1 MSPASRVIISRAAVM
16 LALAGLAAVGCAT
29 PRTDVP
35 TAGAVPGASPAAPSA
50 PPSESPAS
58 LSTVVLGPGLVVDRI
73 AREVRV
79 EAEVACNQGWLEQAA
94 CKAGTREH
102 ESLLAIAVAP
112 SRIHA
117 GILLLGLEPGQPG
130 EWKPAADGSDA
141 VVRVAPAGAPLA
153 LAVRASSGEVPLS
166 AWITDPV
173 KGRAFPAQPWVFAGS
188 RIRSNTKSMG
198 PGEHYVADR
207 TGSIVGLVT
216 FGDEVIAYDEVLS
229 DKVDVDAPEWQANTP
244 VMPAPGTRVQLVIR
258 PRAAGAS
265 R

>member
-1 MSPASRVIISRAAVM
+1 M
-16 LALAGLAAVGCAT
+16 LALAGPAAVGCSA
-29 PRTDVP
+29 PRT
-35 TAGAVPGASPAAPSA
+35 AVPSTGSTPAAVPAAASASSPESSASP
-50 PPSESPAS
+50 
-58 LSTVVLGPGLVVDRI
+58 STVVLGPGLVVDRI

-79 EAEVACNQGWLEQAA
+79 EAEVACNPGWLEQAA

-130 EWKPAADGSDA
+130 EWKPAADGSGT

-153 LAVRASSGEVPLS
+153 LAVRTASGEVPLS
-166 AWITDPV
+166 SWITDPV
-173 KGRAFPAQPWVFAGS
+173 AGRTFPVQPWVFAGS

-207 TGSIVGLVT
+207 TGSIVGIVT

-229 DKVDVDAPEWQANTP
+229 DKVDVDAPEWQANTA
-244 VMPAPGTRVQLVIR
+244 VMPVPGTRVQLVIR

>member
-1 MSPASRVIISRAAVM
+1 MVPVSRVIIVCVAIM
-16 LALAGLAAVGCAT
+16 LAVVAL
-29 PRTDVP
+29 
-35 TAGAVPGASPAAPSA
+35 AVPGCAAPLAPAPSPEPAASP
-50 PPSESPAS
+50 
-58 LSTVVLGPGLVVDRI
+58 STIVLGPGLVVDRI
-73 AREVRV
+73 AREIRV
-79 EAEVACNQGWLEQAA
+79 EAEVACDRGWLEQAA

-102 ESLLAIAVAP
+102 ESLLAIAVTP

-117 GILLLGLEPGQPG
+117 AILLLGIEPGQPG

-141 VVRVAPAGAPLA
+141 VVRVAPSGAPLA
-153 LAVRASSGEVPLS
+153 LAVRTAAGEVPLS
-166 AWITDPV
+166 SWITEPV

-258 PRAAGAS
+258 PRAMGAS

>member
-1 MSPASRVIISRAAVM
+1 MSPASRVIIVRAAVL
-16 LALAGLAAVGCAT
+16 LALAGLAAAGCSG
-29 PRTDVP
+29 PRAAESSKGT
-35 TAGAVPGASPAAPSA
+35 GSAVPSPAASA
-50 PPSESPAS
+50 SPTESSAAP
-58 LSTVVLGPGLVVDRI
+58 STVLLGPGLVVDRI

-117 GILLLGLEPGQPG
+117 AILLLGLEPGRPG

-141 VVRVAPAGAPLA
+141 VVRVAPSGAPLA
-153 LAVRASSGEVPLS
+153 LAVRTASGESPLS
-166 AWITDPV
+166 SWITDPV

-207 TGSIVGLVT
+207 TGSIVGIVT
-216 FGDEVIAYDEVLS
+216 FGDEVIASDEVLS
-229 DKVDVDAPEWQANTP
+229 DKVDVDAPEWQANTA
-244 VMPAPGTRVQLVIR
+244 VIPAPGSRVELVIR

>member
-1 MSPASRVIISRAAVM
+1 M
-16 LALAGLAAVGCAT
+16 LALAGPAAVGCSA
-29 PRTDVP
+29 PRTALPSTGSTPATVP
-35 TAGAVPGASPAAPSA
+35 AAASASSPESSASP
-50 PPSESPAS
+50 
-58 LSTVVLGPGLVVDRI
+58 STVVLGPGLVVDRI
-73 AREVRV
+73 AREVRI

-117 GILLLGLEPGQPG
+117 AILLLGLEPGQPG

-153 LAVRASSGEVPLS
+153 LAVRTSSGEVPLS
-166 AWITDPV
+166 SWITDSV
-173 KGRAFPAQPWVFAGS
+173 QGRAFPAQPWVFAGS

-207 TGSIVGLVT
+207 TGSIVGIVT

-229 DKVDVDAPEWQANTP
+229 DKVDVDAPEWQANTA